1 MAEELTQIWDSAPKF
16 PDQQEDRIDVDSF
29 VLLYRTIDD
38 LFEDDSSDDNNNNNN
53 DQPAAAAKPE
63 TVASNAEQ
71 EEESELVEVFGS
83 LATDG
88 ALTKEKLLKWDEIET
103 LMADGMLGQDEFDQ
117 LWNDACAENNSM
129 DEAAFLQFNDL
140 LDGLFEFDDED
151 AADELDDI
159 IEDDDDDEEEEQPIK
174 AKETSK
180 EATLEVVEGDL
191 SPEELFAAIQ
201 SSSGVVG
208 VQELK
213 RWGEL
218 QDMIADQDI
227 LPSEVDEFFE
237 KALEISKADGAL
249 DKKSFVAFSAMIDE
263 LFEEDDEDDDE
274 DDDDEESSAGETV
287 GSSSLKEDLLRALN
301 VMNND
306 DERLPCGLEST
317 EREEKL
323 ILDLVTEI
331 EKESTN
337 LVRIKQGNVEPSD
350 LSGEWEM
357 LYTSSSALKFNKGLS
372 GLGGSF
378 PNGKFGGLKQT
389 LKATAVLADVEYS
402 EFIDVNP
409 SASSFNV
416 KIDGNWDLRRS
427 TSLFTGEPSIV
438 LSVEPNRVT
447 YGPTS
452 TRADHWK
459 SLGPMN
465 MLDITY
471 LDDEIRIMRGN
482 TAVDTVFVF
491 KRLK

>member
-1 MAEELTQIWDSAPKF
+1 M
-16 PDQQEDRIDVDSF
+16 
-29 VLLYRTIDD
+29 
-38 LFEDDSSDDNNNNNN
+38 
-53 DQPAAAAKPE
+53 
-63 TVASNAEQ
+63 
-71 EEESELVEVFGS
+71 
-83 LATDG
+83 
-88 ALTKEKLLKWDEIET
+88 
-103 LMADGMLGQDEFDQ
+103 
-117 LWNDACAENNSM
+117 
-129 DEAAFLQFNDL
+129 
-140 LDGLFEFDDED
+140 
-151 AADELDDI
+151 
-159 IEDDDDDEEEEQPIK
+159 
-174 AKETSK
+174 
-180 EATLEVVEGDL
+180 

-274 DDDDEESSAGETV
+274 DDDEEESSAGETV